1 MNLVPLILA
10 CGGFAITTFL
20 VYRLMWQRCWVW
32 EFKHL
37 LWHPA
42 VSLCMQQYQE
52 RSEWVS
58 RGLGMGLG
66 EVTVILLREAVMIG
80 TAFQSVCPKW
90 ARGKQRH

>member
-1 MNLVPLILA
+1 MNLVPPILA
-10 CGGFAITTFL
+10 CGGFAITTL
-20 VYRLMWQRCWVW
+20 ETQQRCWVR

-52 RSEWVS
+52 RIEWVS